1 MNQDYSKVV
10 GGFIV
15 TPLDDAGPKATSG
28 LFFFKKKHPLC
39 YESLEHFLWLKISII
54 ECVAIIKASPANLK
68 KVA

>member
-28 LFFFKKKHPLC
+28 LFFFFKKKHPLC
-39 YESLEHFLWLKISII
+39 YESLELFLWLKISII
-54 ECVAIIKASPANLK
+54 ECVAIIKAALQTSK
-68 KVA
+68 K

>member
-28 LFFFKKKHPLC
+28 LFFKKKYTQC
-39 YESLEHFLWLKISII
+39 YESLELFLWLKISII
-54 ECVAIIKASPANLK
+54 ECVAIIKAALQTSK
-68 KVA
+68 K